1 VTAPIPDPPQPV
13 DVHKLAA
20 EIEAE
25 VRARRAAGE
34 YPPGFEREM
43 DALFARFAP
52 PEVSTDFDGALERS
66 EELVLLEPV
75 IPVASRNPAFRLVK
89 TVIAKFIGF
98 YHAWLSQQI
107 TAIAVAVNNALRL
120 LGKRVTELEH
130 ITGEVARARAAGA
143 RLPAPRDDDAWRD
156 AVLEALRGCPGRVAV
171 VECGR
176 GELLATLADAGL
188 DAYGIEPHR
197 DIADVALGRGLEV
210 RVDAAHAHLQGVGEH
225 ALDAIVLRAVVERVT
240 LGELLQL
247 VEMAGSRLGDGGRL
261 VICSVHPDAWGRGE
275 TAAEGDLL
283 PGHPLRPET
292 WKLLLPEQ
300 GFADAQ
306 VVDAGGDAYVVV
318 AALDRV

>member
-1 VTAPIPDPPQPV
+1 MTAPEPV

-130 ITGEVARARAAGA
+130 ITGEVARARTAGA
-143 RLPAPRDDDAWRD
+143 RLPAPRDDAAWSG
-156 AVLEALRGCPGRVAV
+156 AVVDALRGCPGRVAV

-176 GELLATLADAGL
+176 GELLSALADAGF
-188 DAYGIEPHR
+188 DTYGVEPHR
-197 DIADVALGRGLEV
+197 EIADDALGRGLEV
-210 RVDAAHAHLQGVGEH
+210 RVDAAYAHLQAVGEH
-225 ALDAIVLRAVVERVT
+225 ALDAIVLRAAVERVT

-247 VEMAGSRLGDGGRL
+247 VQMASTRLTDGGRL
-261 VICSVHPDAWGRGE
+261 VVCSVHPDAWGRGA
-275 TAAEGDLL
+275 TAAEADLL
-283 PGHPLRPET
+283 PGRPIRPGT
-292 WKLLLPEQ
+292 WAVLLPEQ
-300 GFADAQ
+300 GFADVRTIA
-306 VVDAGGDAYVVV
+306 VGDDAYVVV
-318 AALDRV
+318 AARDAV